1 MEVKDTLAIEIKT
14 IVEKNKASFAFPST
28 SIYGETMIIIYA
40 VVWEILRYY
49 SYIVI
54 AYVILSWLVSFN
66 VLNSQNK
73 LVFTILDFTY
83 RLTEPLLRRIRNF
96 LPNLGALDISPV
108 ILLFLIWILKMIMGV
123 YVRPYL
129 QI

>member
-1 MEVKDTLAIEIKT
+1 
-14 IVEKNKASFAFPST
+14 
-28 SIYGETMIIIYA
+28 MIIIYA

>member
-1 MEVKDTLAIEIKT
+1 
-14 IVEKNKASFAFPST
+14 
-28 SIYGETMIIIYA
+28 MIIIYA

-49 SYIVI
+49 SYVVI

-73 LVFTILDFTY
+73 LVFTVLDFTY
-83 RLTEPLLRRIRNF
+83 RLTEPFLRRIRNF

-108 ILLFLIWILKMIMGV
+108 ILLFLIWILKMVMEV